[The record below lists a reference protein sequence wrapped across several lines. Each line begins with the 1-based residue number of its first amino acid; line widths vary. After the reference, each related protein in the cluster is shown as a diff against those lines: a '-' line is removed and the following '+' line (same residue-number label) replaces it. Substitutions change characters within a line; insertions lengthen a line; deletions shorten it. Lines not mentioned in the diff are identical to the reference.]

1 MKYFIIF
8 ISFIL
13 DYFFNRNINQNSL
26 FFPLFTLL
34 SLVITCSYKTSF
46 LIGFIYDIIF
56 TNTLFFNSFIFL
68 VIMYIVKKLY
78 MSFSYNYLTR
88 IIIGI
93 FAIILYRIIC
103 YLLFTLF
110 MIVPFDILSLLKGIY
125 SSLIVNFVYL
135 LIFSFFIKTDK

>member
-1 MKYFIIF
+1 M
-8 ISFIL
+8 
-13 DYFFNRNINQNSL
+13 
-26 FFPLFTLL
+26 FTLL
-34 SLVITCSYKTSF
+34 SLVITYSYKTSF
-46 LIGFIYDIIF
+46 LICFIYDIVF

-78 MSFSYNYLTR
+78 ISCSYNYLTR

-135 LIFSFFIKTDK
+135 LIFSSFIKTDK